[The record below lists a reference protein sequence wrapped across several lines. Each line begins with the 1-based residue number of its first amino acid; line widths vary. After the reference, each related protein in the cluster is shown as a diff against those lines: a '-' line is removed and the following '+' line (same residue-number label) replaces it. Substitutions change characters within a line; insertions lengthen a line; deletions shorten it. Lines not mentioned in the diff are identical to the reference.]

1 MISFEIPKEP
11 ILRGYLFSFI
21 NSLDPSPIRVRSEG
35 DFVII
40 EHIKKRK
47 VTGLIAKVYEKAS
60 SKIEGGNFKVALSN
74 NDKAIIIR
82 ARTKDKPTIF
92 SALGLTPEQSMEDVF
107 KKTAS
112 IVKQM
117 TNEEFQ
123 REYYTSRLR
132 FAPPSLLR
140 IEHYQAGRAPFFI
153 SKKLDRTKPEYLT
166 LLQIVTFLA
175 GYVISHSGYV
185 LADGGQRRAML
196 ILPQVIGK
204 TKKSFYDLI
213 LDYYKN
219 YSSHENQKK
228 LFLRCLEIAS
238 HLDLPV
244 ILHNRQAEGDMLD
257 MLKRFPY
264 LRGVIHCFSGGFK
277 EAEFYINLGFKLG
290 FNGII
295 TFTND
300 YNEIIKSINLGY
312 ILLETDCPYLTPPP
326 FRGKRN
332 EPLYVKYVAEKIAAV
347 KDISFEEVE
356 KITDKNANELFRI

>member
-166 LLQIVTFLA
+166 LL
-175 GYVISHSGYV
+175 
-185 LADGGQRRAML
+185 
-196 ILPQVIGK
+196 
-204 TKKSFYDLI
+204 
-213 LDYYKN
+213 
-219 YSSHENQKK
+219 
-228 LFLRCLEIAS
+228 
-238 HLDLPV
+238 
-244 ILHNRQAEGDMLD
+244 
-257 MLKRFPY
+257 
-264 LRGVIHCFSGGFK
+264 
-277 EAEFYINLGFKLG
+277 
-290 FNGII
+290 
-295 TFTND
+295 
-300 YNEIIKSINLGY
+300 
-312 ILLETDCPYLTPPP
+312 
-326 FRGKRN
+326 
-332 EPLYVKYVAEKIAAV
+332 
-347 KDISFEEVE
+347 
-356 KITDKNANELFRI
+356 